1 MLAALVP
8 TAVTVL
14 AAAPDDEDVVAGWT
28 AFALFIALI
37 VAVALLGVSLTR
49 RLKNVERAAEE
60 GKYDPSTPRRRPQRP
75 ARGLAAAREQ
85 REQQAD
91 EDADPPPER

>member
-8 TAVTVL
+8 TVVSVL
-14 AAAPDDEDVVAGWT
+14 QTAPDDEDVVAGWT

-37 VAVALLGVSLTR
+37 VAVALLGASLTR

-60 GKYDPSTPRRRPQRP
+60 GKYDPSTPRRRP
-75 ARGLAAAREQ
+75 ARGLAAAREL
-85 REQQAD
+85 REQAAAD
-91 EDADPPPER
+91 DAGRTPER

>member
-8 TAVTVL
+8 TAVTVIA

-28 AFALFIALI
+28 AFALFIGLI

-60 GKYDPSTPRRRPQRP
+60 GKYDPSTPRRRP
-75 ARGLAAAREQ
+75 ARGLAAAREL

-91 EDADPPPER
+91 DSEPPAER